1 MLVWPHLKDELPDR
15 VISIGTGF
23 RSTSKSE
30 NKRGPR
36 IQPGPL
42 GLLPQDSTVLEK
54 LCKQL
59 WRIKSSSI
67 AMFPI
72 KERLTSD
79 HDIPYHTDKFLNGI
93 YKGHSFSL
101 DVDLSVYEGED
112 SRDDM
117 PLQYP
122 SLSSFVGETGLGKS
136 AIISVLMKLTGT
148 ATGTRPTS
156 GEVNLFAD
164 PSTYK
169 ERRPYFSAFHTDLG
183 QKVAFLDAV

>member
-1 MLVWPHLKDELPDR
+1 
-15 VISIGTGF
+15 
-23 RSTSKSE
+23 
-30 NKRGPR
+30 
-36 IQPGPL
+36 
-42 GLLPQDSTVLEK
+42 
-54 LCKQL
+54 
-59 WRIKSSSI
+59 
-67 AMFPI
+67 MFPI

-136 AIISVLMKLTGT
+136 ALIRVLMKVMGT

-156 GEVNLFAD
+156 AEVNLFAD

-183 QKVAFLDAV
+183 QKVAFLDAVQREFTSLSKQFNTTTQANTDTAAHVSDAASFHRSSSLCHHTRASRFYPWMGEFPTSIEACVSCRG